1 MSLRSWSWWQGQWVS
16 DGGTG
21 NGCTRLLLATALC
34 HCLPH
39 WTVQLYSVVAPD
51 CSPQHIAT
59 VHCTVYTCTV
69 HCHSDC
75 VLSWQLPWCSETCHY
90 HVMSCH
96 VIITSLEHGWQMEK
110 RNNKLVWAGF
120 FPQLIMSSSKHSSKS
135 MSVLVQKVLKVAW
148 WAWLWSKSIMFLWR
162 TLQLETSLQH
172 SDSESVC

>member
-69 HCHSDC
+69 HFHSDC
-75 VLSWQLPWCSETCHY
+75 VLSWQLPWCSEICHNHY
-90 HVMSCH
+90 HVMYVMS
-96 VIITSLEHGWQMEK
+96 SSQFLNMAGKWK
-110 RNNKLVWAGF
+110 KNKKLVWAGF
-120 FPQLIMSSSKHSSKS
+120 FPQLILSSSRPRSKSTSIIGLFEFNSWRGKVKTRHKSSKS
-135 MSVLVQKVLKVAW
+135 
-148 WAWLWSKSIMFLWR
+148 
-162 TLQLETSLQH
+162 
-172 SDSESVC
+172 